1 MINSNLIF
9 DDIQWQALIQQTAG
23 YFSDLTIKRGFQYF
37 KQGRVH
43 DLENLTTIGDI
54 IEAAVD
60 GTKTYHVQLHLA
72 DLDESECSC
81 PVNGGC
87 KHMVA
92 VLLDYAQLQGRSIHA
107 LVNAHSTTYTANSAD
122 DKSESNSRHT
132 HERPFPG
139 SMGWRAKANHLPE
152 LPISAWHELFD
163 VCTASLGTNT
173 QNSFYAKNA
182 LASLHHIKPPLP
194 TEMDALY
201 ELHAHLFVLE
211 KLVKQ
216 PTSAWNSSG
225 YYIGY
230 HTQVAADHI
239 QANIERIFKEGLEGS
254 EPNEAFMQRLSETN
268 VFVRRNMLTEPRN
281 RKFYAQVYMQLWRHW
296 LYPLTQTSEDT
307 IREELEQVQAAELE
321 LGTAL
326 SRASWYMARGLMSF
340 YLGHDEQAWS
350 LIREADKVN
359 LLHPASVLGFCGM
372 LYAGQEWE
380 RLARW
385 LPEIGPLLGS
395 HHSEHLGSYQ
405 FYWDAVIEHLPEQAE
420 RMWSSLA
427 DMLPYSKNIYQNA
440 LIKHG
445 RWREWID
452 YQLSTGREPLEFR
465 VADLT
470 PIEKNAPELLL
481 PFYHQAAERY
491 ILQKNRAGYK
501 AAVKL
506 LKRLAKLYKKLKQQE
521 RWNAYITSL
530 SVRHSR
536 LRAFQEELRRGKL
549 IS

>member
-1 MINSNLIF
+1 MMNSNETL
-9 DDIQWQALIQQTAG
+9 DDIQWQTLIQQTAG
-23 YFSDLTIKRGFQYF
+23 FFSDLTIKRGFQYY

-43 DLENLTTIGDI
+43 DSESANESGVV
-54 IEAAVD
+54 EAFVD
-60 GTKTYHVQLHLA
+60 GTETYRTKLHLRSLS
-72 DLDESECSC
+72 DSECSC
-81 PVNGGC
+81 PVKDGC

-107 LVNAHSTTYTANSAD
+107 LVNAHSTTYASTSSYD
-122 DKSESNSRHT
+122 RSESGFSPAQD
-132 HERPFPG
+132 RPSAG
-139 SMGWRAKANHLPE
+139 ASKWRVKADHLPD
-152 LPISAWHELFD
+152 LPISAWHELFE

-194 TEMDALY
+194 PDLDPLY
-201 ELHAHLFVLE
+201 ELHAHLFILE

-216 PTSAWNSSG
+216 PASAWNSSG
-225 YYIGY
+225 SYIGY

-239 QANIERIFKEGLEGS
+239 LARIERIFHEGLEVS
-254 EPNEAFMQRLSETN
+254 EHGEAFRQRLTETISHA
-268 VFVRRNMLTEPRN
+268 RRSMLSEPRN
-281 RKFYAQVYMQLWRHW
+281 RKFYAQVYMQLWMYW
-296 LYPLTQTSEDT
+296 IYPFAKKDSSFIQA
-307 IREELEQVQAAELE
+307 ELEQLQTAEAE
-321 LGTAL
+321 FGSSL
-326 SRASWYMARGLMSF
+326 SRASWYMAQGLMAF
-340 YLGHDEQAWS
+340 YLGEDESSWD
-350 LIREADKVN
+350 LIREADKVSS
-359 LLHPASVLGFCGM
+359 LPPASVLGFFDM
-372 LYAGQEWE
+372 LHSGQQWD

-395 HHSEHLGSYQ
+395 HRNEHLSSYQ
-405 FYWDAVIEHLPEQAE
+405 YYWDAVIEHLPGEAE

-427 DMLPYSKNIYQNA
+427 DMLPYSKDIYQNA
-440 LIKHG
+440 LIMHG

-452 YQLSTGREPLEFR
+452 YQLSTGREPLELR
-465 VADLT
+465 VSELA

-481 PFYHQAAERY
+481 PFYHQAVERY
-491 ILQKNRAGYK
+491 ILHKNRAGYK

-521 RWNAYITSL
+521 RWDLFIISL
-530 SVRHSR
+530 SVRNSR

>member
-1 MINSNLIF
+1 MNPNLTL

-23 YFSDLTIKRGFQYF
+23 YFSDLTIKRGFQYY

-43 DLENLTTIGDI
+43 DMESSAASGN

-60 GTKTYHVQLHLA
+60 GTETYRVQLHLDA
-72 DLDESECSC
+72 LDESECSC
-81 PVNGGC
+81 PVNEGC

-107 LVNAHSTTYTANSAD
+107 LVNAHSTTYTSSSTYD
-122 DKSESNSRHT
+122 RSEPNLRYTQKQPASGTS
-132 HERPFPG
+132 
-139 SMGWRAKANHLPE
+139 SWRAKADHLPE
-152 LPISAWHELFD
+152 LPISAWHELFE

-182 LASLHHIKPPLP
+182 LASLHHIKPPMP
-194 TEMDALY
+194 PDMDALY
-201 ELHAHLFVLE
+201 ELHAHLFVLG

-225 YYIGY
+225 SYIGY

-239 QANIERIFKEGLEGS
+239 QASIERIFKEGLEGS
-254 EPNEAFMQRLSETN
+254 EPLEAFGQRLSETN
-268 VFVRRNMLTEPRN
+268 FLVRQSMLTEPRN
-281 RKFYAQVYMQLWRHW
+281 RKFYTQIYMQLWIYW
-296 LYPLTQTSEDT
+296 IYPLMKTNEDS
-307 IREELEQVQAAELE
+307 IREELEQLQAAESE
-321 LGTAL
+321 YGSTL
-326 SRASWYMARGLMSF
+326 SRASWYMAQGLMSF
-340 YLGHDEQAWS
+340 YLGQDEQAWS
-350 LIREADKVN
+350 LIREADKVSI
-359 LLHPASVLGFCGM
+359 LPPAAVLGFFSM
-372 LYAGQEWE
+372 LHAREQWD

-395 HHSEHLGSYQ
+395 HRTEHLGSYQ
-405 FYWDAVIEHLPEQAE
+405 FYWDAVIQHRPENAE
-420 RMWSSLA
+420 QMWSSLA
-427 DMLPYSKNIYQNA
+427 DMLPYSKDIYQNA
-440 LIKHG
+440 LITHG
-445 RWREWID
+445 RWQEWID

-465 VADLT
+465 VGELA

-481 PFYHQAAERY
+481 PFYHQAVERY
-491 ILQKNRAGYK
+491 ILHKNRAGYK

-521 RWNAYITSL
+521 RWDAFIISL
-530 SVRHSR
+530 SVRNSR

-549 IS
+549 IT